1 MGWYRKAMNTAFMTL
16 AAIVLIAGAVALLYL
31 RWLGRG
37 LPAASVP
44 YAVPIAWLAMMASA
58 ALWMTAY
65 KPDVGLPF
73 GFLIAMSLPLV
84 LIAWQTIRNLDSA
97 QKPEKQRR
105 ERTVPDIPDHLGKR
119 RILRIIARLISC
131 LVIAPATGMAIA
143 MLAWEYMPGHP
154 ATRYAWAVFGFSVAS
169 ATALIVAL
177 SAQRPWRALGLMT
190 AGTAVI
196 SAAIG
201 LPLLTGAV
209 SS

>member
-1 MGWYRKAMNTAFMTL
+1 MTTAFMTL

-37 LPAASVP
+37 LPAVLTP
-44 YAVPIAWLAMMASA
+44 YGVPIAWLAMLASA

-65 KPDVGLPF
+65 KPDFGLPF
-73 GFLIAMSLPLV
+73 GVLIAMSLPLV
-84 LIAWQTIRNLDSA
+84 LIAWQTVRNLDRT
-97 QKPEKQRR
+97 QKPDKQRR
-105 ERTVPDIPDHLGKR
+105 QRAAADIPDHPGKR

-154 ATRYAWAVFGFSVAS
+154 ATRYAWAVLGFSVAS
-169 ATALIVAL
+169 ATALVVAL
-177 SAQRPWRALGLMT
+177 SAQRPWRALGLIT
-190 AGTAVI
+190 TSTAVV
-196 SAAIG
+196 SAIVG
-201 LPLLTGAV
+201 LPLQTGGL

>member
-1 MGWYRKAMNTAFMTL
+1 MNTAFMTL

-37 LPAASVP
+37 LPASIAP
-44 YAVPIAWLAMMASA
+44 YAVPIAWLAMLASA
-58 ALWMTAY
+58 AVWMTAY
-65 KPDVGLPF
+65 KPDFGLPF
-73 GFLIAMSLPLV
+73 GFLIAMILPLA

-105 ERTVPDIPDHLGKR
+105 ERAAPDVPGHLGKR
-119 RILRIIARLISC
+119 RALRVIARLMSC
-131 LVIAPATGMAIA
+131 LVIAPVTGMAVA

-169 ATALIVAL
+169 ATALVVAL
-177 SAQRPWRALGLMT
+177 SAQRPWRALGLIT
-190 AGTAVI
+190 TSTAVA
-196 SAAIG
+196 SAIVG
-201 LPLLTGAV
+201 LPLLSGAL